1 MCVCCLCKKDAR
13 VISFATNS
21 SGVITRCV
29 IAFEYL
35 SVKGCIVKFGPF
47 EPFSQMSGADV
58 FVFRACFSCGDK

>member
-1 MCVCCLCKKDAR
+1 M
-13 VISFATNS
+13 ISFATNS

-35 SVKGCIVKFGPF
+35 SVKGCMLKFGPF